1 MFVCGDNLSLVWF
14 QSFLHVLCCIK
25 FIVNDYCTCKH
36 RLIYICFSGGWS
48 LEKEKQKNLFSVHLI
63 TTKPWLKSFDGK
75 PKMSFVHVW
84 FSKPYLWLSTWPV
97 LLDAHN
103 ASILW
108 SLCIWKQLYF
118 HWGDIMLV
126 FTLIDIHSQC
136 HEIQCLLGSIQGLL
150 FMLQEVKLMTKR
162 WRVMMRTVMTHGLHR
177 RNSTLIQ
184 SWGTLSMQRSL
195 EVLPPHSQENAFVSL
210 V

>member
-48 LEKEKQKNLFSVHLI
+48 LEKEKQKKNLFSVHLI
-63 TTKPWLKSFDGK
+63 TAKPWLKSFDGK

-118 HWGDIMLV
+118 HWGDIMLM
-126 FTLIDIHSQC
+126 FTLIHIHSQGHWNSVFIGKC
-136 HEIQCLLGSIQGLL
+136 SGTFIYVTGSEVDDEE
-150 FMLQEVKLMTKR
+150 MKSDDEDSDDSWTTQEELNSDTI
-162 WRVMMRTVMTHGLHR
+162 MRYT
-177 RNSTLIQ
+177 
-184 SWGTLSMQRSL
+184 
-195 EVLPPHSQENAFVSL
+195 
-210 V
+210 